1 MAVDSVAG
9 IPAEEHCILRTAA
22 AEVDPLSEVAACK
35 ALRPAEEHHI
45 HHTDCYR
52 FVAAEMVVVSVV
64 VAAAA
69 DFVIHNKRVR
79 IGLPAELH
87 KRVVVAVEEPL
98 EVAVGHM
105 YY

>member
-64 VAAAA
+64 V
-69 DFVIHNKRVR
+69 FVGRGSYCVTFCFCF
-79 IGLPAELH
+79 LP
-87 KRVVVAVEEPL
+87 RFS
-98 EVAVGHM
+98 
-105 YY
+105 

>member
-1 MAVDSVAG
+1 VAVDSVAG

-69 DFVIHNKRVR
+69 DFVIHNRRVR
-79 IGLPAELH
+79 IGVPAEPH
-87 KRVVVAVEEPL
+87 KRVVVAVEEQL